1 MRVILADNHTLVRA
15 GIRRLI
21 ESVEHIEVVAET
33 GDGQQ
38 LLDLVAR
45 LRPDLVVTELTLTG
59 MGGLD
64 AAAQLR
70 RHYPEVEVLV
80 LSSQTGVQQ
89 VRAVVKSGVS
99 GFLAKDAEPA
109 ELELALRAAARGQ
122 SYLSPQISRI
132 ALEQRRHR
140 RAEDRP
146 QLTARQRQVMQLL
159 ARGRSTKEIAAI
171 MGVSVKTVETHRAR
185 LMQTLGMRGTN
196 ALMHYAIRHGFDS
209 AGG

>member
-1 MRVILADNHTLVRA
+1 MRVILADPQILVRA
-15 GIRRLI
+15 GMRRLI
-21 ESVEHIEVVAET
+21 ESLDGVEVLAET

-45 LRPDLVVTELTLTG
+45 HRPDLVVTELTLAG
-59 MGGLD
+59 MSGLD
-64 AAAQLR
+64 VVAQLR
-70 RHYPEVEVLV
+70 RHYPEVEVLI
-80 LSSQTGVQQ
+80 LSGQTSAQQ

-99 GFLAKDAEPA
+99 GFLSKDGEPA
-109 ELELALRAAARGQ
+109 ELELALRAAVRGQ

-146 QLTARQRQVMQLL
+146 VLTARQRQVMQLI

-185 LMQTLGMRGTN
+185 LMQTLGMRGTS
-196 ALMHYAIRHGFDS
+196 ALMHYAIRHGFDTL
-209 AGG
+209 AG

>member
-1 MRVILADNHTLVRA
+1 MRVILADSHTLVRA

-21 ESVEHIEVVAET
+21 ESIDHIEVVAET

-45 LRPDLVVTELTLTG
+45 HRPDLVVTELTLTG
-59 MGGLD
+59 MSGLD

-80 LSSQTGVQQ
+80 LSAQTSVQQ
-89 VRAVVKSGVS
+89 VRAVVKSGVC
-99 GFLAKDAEPA
+99 GFLAKDAELV
-109 ELELALRAAARGQ
+109 ELELALRAAVRGQ
-122 SYLSPQISRI
+122 SYLSPQVSRI
-132 ALEQRRHR
+132 ALEQRRQR
-140 RAEDRP
+140 RGEDRP
-146 QLTARQRQVMQLL
+146 VLTARQRQVMQLL

-185 LMQTLGMRGTN
+185 LMQTLGVRGTN
-196 ALMHYAIRHGFDS
+196 ALMHYAIRHGFDAIS
-209 AGG
+209 G